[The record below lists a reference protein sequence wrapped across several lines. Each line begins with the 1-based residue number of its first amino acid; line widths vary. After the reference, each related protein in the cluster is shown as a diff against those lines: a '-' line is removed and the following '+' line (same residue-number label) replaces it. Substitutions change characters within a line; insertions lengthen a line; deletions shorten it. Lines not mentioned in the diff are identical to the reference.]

1 MFPKKKRFSLLST
14 SYIFIKPLKTLD
26 RSIAVVPGLVFRM
39 KSQLSFVALLY
50 LISLPSSTVYALPA
64 LDPEDIHL
72 ITRGTDYTF
81 HSICADYK
89 NPDLFFDEWV
99 LNLLSLLSI

>member
-1 MFPKKKRFSLLST
+1 M
-14 SYIFIKPLKTLD
+14 
-26 RSIAVVPGLVFRM
+26 RSR
-39 KSQLSFVALLY
+39 LSFVALLY
-50 LISLPSSTVYALPA
+50 LFSFPSSIVYARRG
-64 LDPEDIHL
+64 LDPDDIHL

-99 LNLLSLLSI
+99 PILPFSILFISPFFLFSFRIYPAI